1 MSCVWISHLQST
13 LGDYISHLSH
23 HRKPLLISK
32 PRPSINVH
40 FTPIQKILLLHFAVQ
55 LSGHSFPRCSYI
67 LEIVAHFPRNS
78 CLIGP
83 LGLISFQN
91 GVKKK
96 SFLWKSN
103 ACLELEEISEGRR
116 QNTGRAFV
124 VCASSS
130 RLCGGCQRLA
140 GRGGASRGT
149 RGS

>member
-40 FTPIQKILLLHFAVQ
+40 FTPIQKILLLHLVVQ
-55 LSGHSFPRCSYI
+55 LSGHSFPWYSYI
-67 LEIVAHFPRNS
+67 LEIVAPFPRNS

-96 SFLWKSN
+96 LFLWKSN
-103 ACLELEEISEGRR
+103 ACLEE
-116 QNTGRAFV
+116 
-124 VCASSS
+124 ASSS
-130 RLCGGCQRLA
+130 AKRFQRAVDKILA
-140 GRGGASRGT
+140 EFLWCVHHP
-149 RGS
+149 